1 MSDLFGIDGLYG
13 MAAIAGIVLCLAML
27 LASSRIRRWL
37 KHRADVQELGQT
49 PSRLAILESAMV
61 DAQRRLV
68 LIACDDVEHLIMIG
82 GPADLVIEND
92 IARARAG
99 SSTERETVGQKTAS
113 GDTPSARPKVEP
125 ALAGE
130 LKPDSPGSEPKPTE
144 PKRQV
149 KTVDGQV
156 RAGAAARPA
165 LAAVPALAKASAG
178 KNSPAPVA
186 AAVVS
191 PPPGPTHST
200 GMDVPAGGT
209 AARSATVEDLPRR
222 TEAAVASRP
231 GAELKPGDPGDSAK
245 PKQQS
250 AEPQFGRRDPLAP
263 VSAAAASASAPT
275 DLTAADAGR
284 EGATL
289 SESAAKPGGPAG
301 RPAVLPAAAIP
312 WHEADSVENE
322 IIKALSTESR
332 PPPEAG
338 SARPTQREAA
348 PAGRTTNPATTL
360 GDLADRLEE
369 ALAREVQSAGP
380 RSGRLDLDLDAFG
393 FDREK
398 PGGEPAGEKPRSVQ
412 TPAPELR
419 AKPEQRPAAD
429 RKPKS
434 EAAKVIPAAP
444 EPEGRRESRA
454 HIERQDEAPVISL
467 NARRREPV
475 DPLEDEMARL
485 LGELT
490 GDTGRR

>member
-13 MAAIAGIVLCLAML
+13 MAAFAGVLCLAVL
-27 LASSRIRRWL
+27 LAGSRIRRWL
-37 KHRADVQELGQT
+37 KHRARGQELGQ
-49 PSRLAILESAMV
+49 PASRLAILESAV
-61 DAQRRLV
+61 LDAQRRLV

-82 GPADLVIEND
+82 GPADLVVETD
-92 IARARAG
+92 VTRARAG
-99 SSTERETVGQKTAS
+99 SQFAAEREAVRQKSAA
-113 GDTPSARPKVEP
+113 GDTATPKVEP
-125 ALAGE
+125 AHVGD
-130 LKPDSPGSEPKPTE
+130 LKPDSRDSESKPTE
-144 PKRQV
+144 PKLQG
-149 KTVDGQV
+149 KPIDAQV
-156 RAGAAARPA
+156 RGGGATRPA
-165 LAAVPALAKASAG
+165 LAAVPGPAKSAAG
-178 KNSPAPVA
+178 KNGPAPVA
-186 AAVVS
+186 AAVV
-191 PPPGPTHST
+191 PPPGPTPPT
-200 GMDVPAGGT
+200 GLDPAGAT

-222 TEAAVASRP
+222 TETQVPSRP
-231 GAELKPGDPGDSAK
+231 GAELKPVDPGDSAK

-250 AEPQFGRRDPLAP
+250 ADVQFGRRDPLAP

-289 SESAAKPGGPAG
+289 SETAAKPGGLAG
-301 RPAVLPAAAIP
+301 RPAVLPAAATP

-338 SARPTQREAA
+338 GSRPAQREAA
-348 PAGRTTNPATTL
+348 PAVRATNPATTL

-398 PGGEPAGEKPRSVQ
+398 PGSEPAGEKPKPAQ

-419 AKPEQRPAAD
+419 AKPEQRPAAE

-444 EPEGRRESRA
+444 EPEGRREARA

-490 GDTGRR
+490 GDTSRR